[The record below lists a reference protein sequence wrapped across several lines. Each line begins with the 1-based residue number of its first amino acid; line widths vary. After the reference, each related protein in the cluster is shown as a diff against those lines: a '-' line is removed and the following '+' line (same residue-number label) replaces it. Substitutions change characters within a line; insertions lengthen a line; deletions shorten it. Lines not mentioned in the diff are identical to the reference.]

1 MLSPFIMLNDISRR
15 YHMQKT
21 TVFWGDNPSQL
32 YMDALLTLLSKGKHY
47 MPRGKS
53 IKELRPV
60 VFEYHNPLQR
70 LTFLK
75 GRIINPLFQL
85 AESFW
90 IANGRSDVQWLL
102 DYNANMKTFSDDGV
116 FFNAPYGE
124 RLRHWGKND
133 YRNQLINPID
143 QLRDCYEKIQADL
156 DTRQAVGFIGNP
168 HFDSSEY
175 TLGGGKDIACNI
187 NIKFK
192 VRDSKLDISV
202 DNRSNDLHW
211 GTFGANL
218 AQFAT
223 IQELMAS
230 WLDLEVGTY
239 YQISD
244 SLHIYLDEYGAKE
257 TEKVI
262 KAYGYD
268 KFDLS
273 QPISSPAVASYSF
286 PNEPRFSCGIDEFE
300 IVSQYFWEYIDPIIR
315 AEATWSKGSEWIF
328 TLHNIDNCTDDY
340 LRMTFTGMFIKQA
353 HNHKN
358 HKAVIEG
365 FRAMADSSWKISA
378 LRFLSKAYKDNPAYQ
393 DLYSHY
399 DKEIIDYI
407 NREGE

>member
-1 MLSPFIMLNDISRR
+1 MLNDISRR

-32 YMDALLTLLSKGKHY
+32 YMDALLALLSRGKEY
-47 MPRGKS
+47 APRGKR

-60 VFEYHNPLQR
+60 VIEYHNPLNR

-75 GRIINPLFQL
+75 GRVINPLFQL

-102 DYNANMKTFSDDGV
+102 DYNANMKTFSDDGI

-143 QLRDCYEKIQADL
+143 QLRDCYEKLKADPA
-156 DTRQAVGFIGNP
+156 TRQAVGFIGNP

-192 VRDSKLDISV
+192 LRSGKLDISV

-230 WLDLEVGTY
+230 WLGVQVGTY

-268 KFDLS
+268 EFDLS
-273 QPISSPAVASYSF
+273 QGISSPAVANYSF
-286 PNEPRFSCGIDEFE
+286 PNEPRFSCGIDEFDM
-300 IVSQYFWEYIDPIIR
+300 ISQVFWEYIDPAISGGNI
-315 AEATWSKGSEWIF
+315 WNSEVEWGGMLGDIVE
-328 TLHNIDNCTDDY
+328 NCPDDY
-340 LRMTFTGMFIKQA
+340 LRLTFLGMFIKQA
-353 HNHKN
+353 HNNKCTDALIH
-358 HKAVIEG
+358 ALELMV
-365 FRAMADSSWKISA
+365 DCSWRVSI
-378 LRFLSKAYKDNPAYQ
+378 LRFLSKSYKDDVRFQ
-393 DLYSHY
+393 VLYSRY
-399 DKEIIDYI
+399 EKEIIDYI